1 MEEGAQLS
9 GRGPSTRETTV
20 KRSNRDVDS
29 ADRPSRRA
37 KKGHTSNATAKGRP
51 FSPTDGSENSNLT
64 VVPATLW
71 TDFAGSNEV
80 CVLIGSMYNNPERLA
95 LY

>member
-1 MEEGAQLS
+1 METAVTSCWCHEDS
-9 GRGPSTRETTV
+9 EVRSSTGRKE
-20 KRSNRDVDS
+20 
-29 ADRPSRRA
+29 A
-37 KKGHTSNATAKGRP
+37 HTSNATAKGRP

-71 TDFAGSNEV
+71 TDFAGSNDV
-80 CVLIGSMYNNPERLA
+80 CVLIGSMHNNPERLA

>member
-9 GRGPSTRETTV
+9 GRRPPTRETSV
-20 KRSNRDVDS
+20 KRSNRDVDG
-29 ADRPSRRA
+29 ADRPSRRCKEA
-37 KKGHTSNATAKGRP
+37 HTTNATAKGRP

-71 TDFAGSNEV
+71 TDFAGSNDV
-80 CVLIGSMYNNPERLA
+80 CVLIGSMHNNPERLA